1 MRPANRQQLEAAGEA
16 LERILKFDRPADAVL
31 HQFFGDRR
39 ALGSHDRAFVA
50 ETVFGV
56 LRHQRLL
63 DRLAPS
69 AGTRLTVLAYL
80 VRFGGA
86 SVRELSP
93 VLRGEEAAALARIK
107 SVTLDDLPLGVHAEL
122 PDWVIERLQERLS
135 DSEILELGRALQHP
149 APLDLRVNPLRKARD
164 DLLREFAASG
174 IAAQPTPYSPL
185 GVRLREKPAINRHPR
200 FLDGSIEVQ
209 DEGSQILA
217 YLVAPRRGELVVDFC
232 AGAGGKAL
240 MLGALMH
247 SQGRV
252 YAFDVAARR
261 LARLGPRLKRS
272 GLSNLHPALIASEND
287 TRVKRLAGRIDRV
300 LVDAPCSGLGTLR
313 RNPDLKWRQS
323 PAAVV
328 ELTRKQASI
337 LDAAA
342 KLVKPGGRLVYATC
356 SLLVEENEAIVQAF
370 LDDRGDFRLLDC
382 AALLREQ
389 RIPLDT
395 GEHLALLTHRHRTD
409 SFFAAAMARAA

>member
-217 YLVAPRRGELVVDFC
+217 YLVAPRRGKRTVLLEP
-232 AGAGGKAL
+232 GTTTKT
-240 MLGALMH
+240 
-247 SQGRV
+247 
-252 YAFDVAARR
+252 
-261 LARLGPRLKRS
+261 LK
-272 GLSNLHPALIASEND
+272 N
-287 TRVKRLAGRIDRV
+287 V
-300 LVDAPCSGLGTLR
+300 
-313 RNPDLKWRQS
+313 
-323 PAAVV
+323 
-328 ELTRKQASI
+328 
-337 LDAAA
+337 
-342 KLVKPGGRLVYATC
+342 
-356 SLLVEENEAIVQAF
+356 
-370 LDDRGDFRLLDC
+370 
-382 AALLREQ
+382 
-389 RIPLDT
+389 
-395 GEHLALLTHRHRTD
+395 
-409 SFFAAAMARAA
+409 

>member
-252 YAFDVAARR
+252 YAFDFDVDTGDVSNKR
-261 LARLGPRLKRS
+261 LFLQFTEKEGSPDGMCTDAEGGLWIAHWGASRVTRHDTAGNVLRTIHLPCSQVSSCTFGGSQLTTIFITTAS
-272 GLSNLHPALIASEND
+272 VGLSPEQLEREPMAGGLFALDIDIAGVPANL
-287 TRVKRLAGRIDRV
+287 
-300 LVDAPCSGLGTLR
+300 
-313 RNPDLKWRQS
+313 
-323 PAAVV
+323 
-328 ELTRKQASI
+328 
-337 LDAAA
+337 
-342 KLVKPGGRLVYATC
+342 
-356 SLLVEENEAIVQAF
+356 F
-370 LDDRGDFRLLDC
+370 RG
-382 AALLREQ
+382 
-389 RIPLDT
+389 
-395 GEHLALLTHRHRTD
+395 
-409 SFFAAAMARAA
+409 